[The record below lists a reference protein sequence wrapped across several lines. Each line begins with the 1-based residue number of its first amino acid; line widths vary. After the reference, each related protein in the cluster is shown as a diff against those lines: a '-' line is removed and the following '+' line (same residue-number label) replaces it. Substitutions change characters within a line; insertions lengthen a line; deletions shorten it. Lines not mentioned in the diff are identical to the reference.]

1 MDVAKKLTGSRCT
14 VCATHYFPPRGH
26 CVRCESGPELTEP
39 VELSG
44 RGELY
49 SFTNLHIGPIA
60 PCGVGYVDL
69 EEGTRVLARFT
80 FSEDPA
86 ALVAAG
92 PEVTVGFGA
101 DGSDLEGVVV
111 GSFGR

>member
-14 VCATHYFPPRGH
+14 VCATHYFPPRAH

-44 RGELY
+44 RGRLY
-49 SFTNLHIGPIA
+49 SFTNLHLGAIA

-69 EEGTRVLARFT
+69 EEGVRVLARFE
-80 FSEDPA
+80 FSDEAA

-101 DGSDLEGVVV
+101 DGTDLEGIVV
-111 GSFGR
+111 GSLAG